1 MTDSHATIDADEVA
15 RFAALAETWWDES
28 GPMAPLH
35 ALNPL
40 RIAFIRDALVSDA
53 AGRRPLDG
61 MRILDVGC
69 GGGLLCEPLARLG
82 AEVTG
87 LDAAA
92 KSIAI
97 ARAHAADAGLDITYR
112 CGDVAE
118 FEGETF
124 DAVLAME
131 VVEHVADLSV
141 FVAAAAACV
150 APGGILAMAT
160 LNRTLKAL
168 ALAVVGAE
176 YVLGWLP
183 RGTHDWRKF
192 VRPSE
197 LIGLTSSAGL
207 QVERVTGAAYN
218 PLSGSWRLSRD
229 LGVNYMLAARRPTS
243 SASA

>member
-40 RIAFIRDALVSDA
+40 RIAFIRDALVVDA
-53 AGRRPLDG
+53 AGRQPLAG
-61 MRILDVGC
+61 LRVLDVGC
-69 GGGLLCEPLARLG
+69 GGGLLCEPLTRLG

-92 KSIAI
+92 RSIEV
-97 ARAHAADAGLDITYR
+97 ARAHAADAGLDIAYR
-112 CGDVAE
+112 CGDIADLE
-118 FEGETF
+118 DETF

-131 VVEHVADLSV
+131 VVEHVADLPA
-141 FVAAAAACV
+141 FVAAAAARV
-150 APGGILAMAT
+150 APGGILAMST

-176 YVLGWLP
+176 YVLRWLP

-197 LIGLTSSAGL
+197 LIGLASSAGL
-207 QVERVTGAAYN
+207 QVEQVNGVAYN
-218 PLSGSWRLSRD
+218 PLSRSWRLSRD
-229 LGVNYMLAARRPTS
+229 LGVNYMLAARRSTS
-243 SASA
+243 STSA

>member
-1 MTDSHATIDADEVA
+1 MTERLATTDVDEIG
-15 RFAALAETWWDES
+15 RFAALAETWWDEN

-40 RIAFIRDALVSDA
+40 RIAFIRDALVSDVSE
-53 AGRRPLDG
+53 RRPLAG
-61 MRILDVGC
+61 LRILDVGC

-87 LDAAA
+87 LDAAQ
-92 KSIAI
+92 KSIDV
-97 ARAHAADAGLDITYR
+97 ARAHAAEAGLDIAYR

-118 FEGETF
+118 LHGETF

-131 VVEHVADLSV
+131 VVEHVADLPT
-141 FVAAAAACV
+141 FVAAAGACV

-197 LIGLTSSAGL
+197 LIGLASNAGL
-207 QVERVTGAAYN
+207 QVERITGAAYN

-229 LGVNYMLAARRPTS
+229 LGVNYMLAARRSTS

>member
-1 MTDSHATIDADEVA
+1 MPESRATIDADEVS

-35 ALNPL
+35 TLNPL

-53 AGRRPLDG
+53 AGRRPLKG
-61 MRILDVGC
+61 LRILDVGC

-87 LDAAA
+87 LDAAEQ
-92 KSIAI
+92 SIAV
-97 ARAHAADAGLDITYR
+97 ARAHAAGAGLDISYR
-112 CGDVAE
+112 HGDVTALA
-118 FEGETF
+118 GETY

-131 VVEHVADLSV
+131 VVEHVADLPA
-141 FVAAAAACV
+141 FVAAAAARV

-197 LIGLTSSAGL
+197 LIGLASSAGL
-207 QVERVTGAAYN
+207 QVERIAGAAYN

-229 LGVNYMLAARRPTS
+229 LGVNYMLAARRSTS
-243 SASA
+243 STSA

>member
-1 MTDSHATIDADEVA
+1 MPETTTTLDADEVS
-15 RFAALAETWWDES
+15 RFAALADSWWEES
-28 GPMAPLH
+28 GPMALLH

-40 RIAFIRDALVSDA
+40 RIAFIRDALVSE

-61 MRILDVGC
+61 LRVLDVGC
-69 GGGLLCEPLARLG
+69 GGGLLCEPLTRLG

-92 KSIAI
+92 QSIVV
-97 ARAHAADAGLDITYR
+97 ARAHAADVGLDITYR
-112 CGDVAE
+112 HGDVTDLAC
-118 FEGETF
+118 ETY

-131 VVEHVADLSV
+131 VVEHVADLPA
-141 FVAAAAACV
+141 FVAAAAGCV
-150 APGGILAMAT
+150 APGGVLALAT

-183 RGTHDWRKF
+183 CGTHDWRKF

-197 LIGLTSSAGL
+197 LISLALSAGL
-207 QVERVTGAAYN
+207 QIDRVTGVAYN
-218 PLSGSWRLSRD
+218 PLSGSWRLSGD
-229 LGVNYMLAARRPTS
+229 LSVNYMLAARRPTS
-243 SASA
+243 SAAA